1 MSYFTRSKRDAS
13 SIAPTMAEEPLKRVK
28 VEKKPKKDDIEK
40 DVKKERKEQER
51 KERKER
57 EMKQKIEKIE
67 KREKKA
73 KREKEKEKERKEKR
87 MKREKRELD
96 KERERREKKER
107 KAKEKEKEKEKSSSY
122 SLFGEDSPLENI
134 NNFQLLPSNH
144 EKPYDLNHDLK
155 FQRQL
160 RLIQLSNA
168 HLSSMAHPDFDS
180 PASFE
185 ESDLDL
191 EDDLEDEDDPL
202 FDRSFE
208 EMDLTPHFDMD
219 FELDGDLDSDYNVNF
234 TPNERSS
241 SPLSDIDSSFPNDR
255 FNVAIPI
262 IDDVKTGISQVDNII
277 DQFKF
282 VPNYTDTHSGS
293 ESSSIDHVSND
304 KTFEGGNA
312 GTDNNNNNAL
322 AMSNNG
328 ELVSA
333 DAHKDSFANNN
344 EFNENNNT
352 SNNHNQTN
360 TPSLSLNLKLS
371 IPTSAAPT
379 NDSNILL
386 SPSSSFNLLNLSD
399 RAPNSRKQQTPTSF
413 SSSSLFS
420 SSASAASHPPPIVL
434 SEFLNFELPQ
444 QQLSASVS
452 SSNNSLT
459 SAPTPAAAKLSF
471 EYRHNNRKIN
481 LALTKEPELYRNC
494 RQPYKSALN
503 RLALWSGKAQEMV
516 LDRSLPMDEF
526 II

>member
-13 SIAPTMAEEPLKRVK
+13 SIASAVPEEPIKRVK
-28 VEKKPKKDDIEK
+28 VEKKPKKDDKEK
-40 DVKKERKEQER
+40 DVKKEKKAKER

-73 KREKEKEKERKEKR
+73 KREQEKEKERKEKR

-107 KAKEKEKEKEKSSSY
+107 KSKEKEKEKSSSY

-168 HLSSMAHPDFDS
+168 HLSNMAHPDFDS
-180 PASFE
+180 PASFD
-185 ESDLDL
+185 ESDLAL
-191 EDDLEDEDDPL
+191 EDEDEDGEDDPL

-208 EMDLTPHFDMD
+208 QMDLTPHFDMD
-219 FELDGDLDSDYNVNF
+219 FDMDGDLDSDYNVNL

-282 VPNYTDTHSGS
+282 LPNYADTHAGS
-293 ESSSIDHVSND
+293 EAVSED
-304 KTFEGGNA
+304 KNIESVNIGNNS
-312 GTDNNNNNAL
+312 DNNAMNNRSEFVA
-322 AMSNNG
+322 
-328 ELVSA
+328 A
-333 DAHKDSFANNN
+333 DAHKNSFANTND
-344 EFNENNNT
+344 FNENNN

-360 TPSLSLNLKLS
+360 TPSLSLNLKLNT
-371 IPTSAAPT
+371 PAPAVPT

-399 RAPNSRKQQTPTSF
+399 RTPNSRKQLTPTPF
-413 SSSSLFS
+413 SSSLFPTS
-420 SSASAASHPPPIVL
+420 NLSTASHPPPIVL
-434 SEFLNFELPQ
+434 SEFLNFEIPPQ
-444 QQLSASVS
+444 QSSASVS
-452 SSNNSLT
+452 SPNTSLS
-459 SAPTPAAAKLSF
+459 SAPAPAATKLSF

-503 RLALWSGKAQEMV
+503 RLALWSGKAHEMV
-516 LDRSLPMDEF
+516 LDRSLPIDEF